1 MASHNQDTALITSR
15 YLQTCEIVQPEFK
28 IEPFTL
34 VIFGGAGDLS
44 RRKLIPTLYHL
55 FQDHKLPEVF
65 SILGFGLPDFSDQ
78 AYRQLIKEAIKEFSL
93 ESFSEKDYSEFMKH
107 LFYLSG
113 DLKSDAH
120 YKILGDRLTQLSI
133 GMPQDNK
140 KVIYYLAVPP
150 TFVPFIA
157 QQFSARNLSKSLLFK
172 TKVVVEKPF
181 GRDKNTATELN
192 QFLTRAF
199 EEKQIY
205 RIDHY
210 LGKETVQNIIFFRFA
225 NNIFEPIWNRRY
237 IDHVQITVAED
248 LGVEHRGAFYE
259 EAGVVRDIVQNHIM
273 QLVALVAME
282 PPVGFEADFI
292 RDEKVKI
299 FRTIRPMDEAYI
311 KEFTVCGQYG
321 AGKIKDKAVK
331 SYRLEDKVNPQSHTP
346 TFIAAKLL
354 IDNWRWAG
362 VPFYIRTGKRLPSS
376 VTEIAIEF
384 KHPPLRLLGRA
395 CDFLEPNLLI
405 LSIQPQEGISLRF
418 SVKLPGEGNQPHP
431 VEMDFNYAR
440 VFKLNPHAAYERLL
454 MDCMRGDLTL
464 FARQDGVE
472 AMWGVVDPIIKYW
485 ENNPPADFPNYAAGT
500 WGPKEADTLLEKEE
514 RKWRFT
520 QEGGNK

>member
-1 MASHNQDTALITSR
+1 MAANNQNTPVVSGYVD
-15 YLQTCEIVQPEFK
+15 TCEIVQPEFK

-44 RRKLIPTLYHL
+44 KRKLIPTLYHL
-55 FQDHKLPEVF
+55 FQDHKLPELF
-65 SILGFGLPDFSDQ
+65 SILGFGLPEFSDE
-78 AYRQLIKEAIKEFSL
+78 AYRNLIKEAIKEFSP
-93 ESFSEKDYSEFMKH
+93 ESFDEKDCLGFIKH

-113 DLKSDAH
+113 DLKSDAN
-120 YKILGDRLTQLSI
+120 YKILCDRIEEL
-133 GMPQDNK
+133 MPGIAQNDK

-157 QQFSARNLSKSLLFK
+157 RQLSAHNLCKGPLFK

-181 GRDKNTATELN
+181 GRDRKTAAELN
-192 QFLTRAF
+192 QFLMQAF
-199 EEKQIY
+199 DEKQIY

-225 NNIFEPIWNRRY
+225 NSIFEPLWNRRY

-273 QLVALVAME
+273 QLVGLVAME
-282 PPVGFEADFI
+282 PPVGFDADYI

-311 KEFTVCGQYG
+311 KQFTVLGQYG
-321 AGKIKDKAVK
+321 EGKIKDKEVK
-331 SYRLEDKVNPQSHTP
+331 GYRSEDKVNPQSNTP

-354 IDNWRWAG
+354 IDNWRWSG
-362 VPFYIRTGKRLPSS
+362 VPFYIRTGKRLPQGI
-376 VTEIAIEF
+376 TEIAIEF

-395 CDFLEPNLLI
+395 CDILQPNLLI
-405 LSIQPQEGISLRF
+405 LSVQPQEGISLRF
-418 SVKLPGEGNQPHP
+418 SVKLPGEGNQPYP
-431 VEMDFNYAR
+431 VEMDFNYAKS
-440 VFKLNPHAAYERLL
+440 FKFNPHLAYERLL
-454 MDCMRGDLTL
+454 IDCMRGDLTL

-485 ENNPPADFPNYAAGT
+485 ENNPPSDFPNYTSGT
-500 WGPKEADTLLEKEE
+500 WGPKEASKLMEKDGK
-514 RKWRFT
+514 KWRFAK
-520 QEGGNK
+520 E

>member
-1 MASHNQDTALITSR
+1 MVNNQTFPIASR
-15 YLQTCEIVQPEFK
+15 YLETCEAVQPEPK

-55 FQDHKLPEVF
+55 FQNRKLPEVF

-78 AYRQLIKEAIKEFSL
+78 AYRQLIKEALKEFSP
-93 ESFSEKDYSEFMKH
+93 EFFNEKDYSGFSKH

-113 DLKSDAH
+113 DLKLDAN
-120 YKILGDRLTQLSI
+120 YKTLCDRLTQLSI
-133 GMPQDNK
+133 GIPQDNK
-140 KVIYYLAVPP
+140 KIIYYLAVPP

-157 QQFSARNLSKSLLFK
+157 QQLSAHNLRKEPLFK

-181 GRDKNTATELN
+181 GRDRKTAAELN
-192 QFLTRAF
+192 QFLMQAF
-199 EEKQIY
+199 DEKQIY

-225 NNIFEPIWNRRY
+225 NNIFEPLWNRRY

-299 FRTIRPMDEAYI
+299 FRTIRPMDETYI
-311 KEFTVCGQYG
+311 KEFTVRGQYG
-321 AGKIKDKAVK
+321 AGKIKDKEVK

-362 VPFYIRTGKRLPSS
+362 VPFYVRTGKRLPQGI
-376 VTEIAIEF
+376 TEIAIEF

-418 SVKLPGEGNQPHP
+418 SVKLPGEGNRPHP
-431 VEMDFNYAR
+431 VEMDFNYAKS
-440 VFKLNPHAAYERLL
+440 FKLNPHAAYERLL

-472 AMWGVVDPIIKYW
+472 AMWADVDPIIKYW
-485 ENNPPADFPNYAAGT
+485 EANPAKNFPNYPAGS
-500 WGPKEADTLLEKEE
+500 WGPKEAKELLE
-514 RKWRFT
+514 R
-520 QEGGNK
+520 EGRIWHNPE